1 MKMFS
6 ATKLKNNI
14 SYILNEI
21 YYKEDVAIIERY
33 GRPIAKIV
41 PIKDEKTVVA
51 SLKKVLGNS
60 YGILPDF
67 PDVTKERRSRKRT
80 TRL

>member
-1 MKMFS
+1 MKMIS

-21 YYKEDVAIIERY
+21 YFKGDVALIERY

-41 PIKDEKTVVA
+41 PIKDGETVTN
-51 SLKKVLGNS
+51 LKKALYDF

-67 PDVTKERRSRKRT
+67 PDITKSRKSRKNT
-80 TRL
+80 VGL

>member
-14 SYILNEI
+14 SYILSEI
-21 YYKEDVAIIERY
+21 HYKGDVAIIERY

-41 PIKDEKTVVA
+41 PIKDNETVT
-51 SLKKVLGNS
+51 SLKKVLDDS

-67 PDVTKERRSRKRT
+67 PDVTKERSSRKRT
-80 TRL
+80 TSL

>member
-1 MKMFS
+1 MKMIS

-21 YYKEDVAIIERY
+21 HFKGNVALIERY

-41 PIKDEKTVVA
+41 PIKDGKTVI
-51 SLKKVLGNS
+51 SLKKALYES

-67 PDVTKERRSRKRT
+67 PDVTKSRKSRKKIVE
-80 TRL
+80 L

>member
-1 MKMFS
+1 MKMIS

-21 YYKEDVAIIERY
+21 HYKGNAAVIERY

-41 PIKDEKTVVA
+41 PINGEKTVT
-51 SLKKVLGNS
+51 SLKKVLNESFGM
-60 YGILPDF
+60 LPDF
-67 PDVTKERRSRKRT
+67 PDVTKKRRSRKKT
-80 TRL
+80 IRL

>member
-1 MKMFS
+1 MKLIS

-21 YYKEDVAIIERY
+21 HFKGNVALIERY
-33 GRPIAKIV
+33 GKPIAKIV
-41 PIKDEKTVVA
+41 PIRNGETVT
-51 SLKKVLGNS
+51 SLKKALHDS

-67 PDVTKERRSRKRT
+67 PDVTRSRKSRKKT
-80 TRL
+80 IGL

>member
-1 MKMFS
+1 MKMIS

-21 YYKEDVAIIERY
+21 YYKGNVAIVERY
-33 GRPIAKIV
+33 GKPIAKIA
-41 PIKDEKTVVA
+41 PIKDKETVGNLEKA
-51 SLKKVLGNS
+51 IRDS

-67 PDVTKERRSRKRT
+67 PDVTKARKSRKKT
-80 TRL
+80 IQL

>member
-1 MKMFS
+1 MKMIS

-21 YYKEDVAIIERY
+21 HFKGNVALIERY
-33 GRPIAKIV
+33 GKPIAKIV
-41 PIKDEKTVVA
+41 PIRNGENVTG
-51 SLKKVLGNS
+51 LKKALHNF

-67 PDVTKERRSRKRT
+67 PDVTKSRKSRKKT
-80 TRL
+80 LGL